1 MKKLLSLPPNLV
13 DCFHEVT
20 GYSREEWF
28 CTHDPIGHKLGSG
41 GGSTWL
47 LTACYRA
54 ECLGDED
61 GEQTAHNES
70 FDAWLSSEKRLLL
83 HAGGQSRRLPAY
95 APSGKILTPIPVFR
109 WERGQRLSQDL
120 LSLQIP
126 LYQRIFDH
134 APASFHTMIVS
145 GDVLIRSTKPL
156 QRIPEADVVC
166 YGLWLGPEI
175 ARDHG
180 VFVSKRHTPSV
191 LECMLQKPSVK
202 TLGELMKDHFYL
214 TDVGVW
220 LLSDR
225 AVKLLMKKSLARSC
239 NNTSET
245 SDTSKTSNYNPCDYK
260 EYDLYGEFGCALG
273 TNPSVEDEE
282 LNKLTVAVLPLPG
295 GEFYHYGTSH
305 EIISSTLAVQN
316 LVNDQREIMH
326 HSLKPHPAMFVQ
338 NAITESS
345 ITGENQNLWVENSYV
360 GRRWTLAHEHVI
372 TGVPENDWEIHLRPG
387 DCIDIV
393 PIGESDYVVRPY
405 GYHDLFR
412 GNLMDEQTSFL
423 GRPFLQWAEERHITI
438 SSIEGNSDLQS
449 AQIFPVVNNLH
460 DAGLLLRWM
469 MHQSDL
475 QGGRILWERS
485 RKMSADAISAEA
497 NLLRLTRQREA
508 FCSENWRAL
517 ARNYE
522 HSVFYQI
529 DLEDAAHDFHRYHL
543 AEPLPISEH
552 APLLIRIHDNMFRSE
567 LSRLRE
573 SSASSIP
580 LGLAGQ
586 TASSQ
591 YEEKAFSLLR
601 EGLTERVLSER
612 LTPRMSVY
620 GDQIVWGRS
629 PVRIDIAGGWSDTPP
644 YCLMEGGNVVNLAIE
659 LNGQPPLQT
668 YIRPCREPKI
678 VLRSID
684 LGAMEEV
691 HTYEELADFNHVG
704 SPFSIPKAALA
715 LAGFL
720 PSFSTEVFDTLE
732 HQLKAFGCGIE
743 LTLLSAIPAGSGLG
757 TSSVLAAT
765 VLGALNDFCGL
776 MWDKNEIGG
785 RTLVLEQ
792 LLTTGGGWQDQF
804 GGILQGVKL
813 LQTERGFDQN
823 PVVRWLPN
831 DLFTQPEYAAC
842 HLLYYTGIT
851 RTAKTI
857 LAEIVRRMFLNQSEE
872 LALLREMKSHALDM
886 YEAIQRADF
895 MEMGR
900 MVRKTWLQNQTID
913 KGTNPVEVQRIVSLI
928 DDLCLGYKLSGAG
941 GGGYLYMV
949 AKDPEAA
956 ARIKHVLGNNRP
968 NDNARF
974 VEMSLSTTGLQ
985 ISRS

>member
-13 DCFHEVT
+13 GCFHDVT
-20 GYSREEWF
+20 GYDPKEWF
-28 CTHDPIGHKLGSG
+28 CSHDPVGRKLGSG
-41 GGSTWL
+41 GGSAWL
-47 LTACYRA
+47 LE
-54 ECLGDED
+54 ECFRQEEGEKGTEIGED
-61 GEQTAHNES
+61 
-70 FDAWLSSEKRLLL
+70 FDHWLSAEKRLLL

-126 LYQRIFDH
+126 LYQRIFDI
-134 APASFHTMIVS
+134 APTSLHTMIVS
-145 GDVLIRSTKPL
+145 GDVYIRATKPL
-156 QRIPEADVVC
+156 QKIPEADVVC

-175 ARDHG
+175 ARNHG
-180 VFVSKRHTPSV
+180 VFVSKRTQSST
-191 LECMLQKPSVK
+191 LSYMLQKPSVQ

-214 TDVGVW
+214 TDVGIW

-225 AVKLLMKKSLARSC
+225 AVKLLMKRSRA
-239 NNTSET
+239 T
-245 SDTSKTSNYNPCDYK
+245 SDSRSACSTDNSEGATPCLYK

-273 TNPSVEDEE
+273 SNPGVVDEE
-282 LNKLTVAVLPLPG
+282 LNSLTVAVLPLPG

-305 EIISSTLAVQN
+305 EIISSTLAIQN

-338 NAITESS
+338 NAVIETPITEQ
-345 ITGENQNLWVENSYV
+345 NQNLWVENSFL
-360 GRRWTLAHEHVI
+360 GRRWTLAHENII
-372 TGVPENDWEIHLRPG
+372 TGVPENDWDLSLRAG

-393 PIGESDYVVRPY
+393 PVGERGYVVRPY
-405 GYHDLFR
+405 GYNDLFR
-412 GNLMDEQTSFL
+412 GDLTDERTLFL
-423 GRPFLQWAEERHITI
+423 GRPFRKWTEDRQLDV
-438 SSIEGNSDLQS
+438 SVIEGLEDLQS
-449 AQIFPVVNNLH
+449 ARIFPVAENLH
-460 DAGLLLRWM
+460 DASLLLRWM
-469 MHQSDL
+469 MHQPEL
-475 QGGRILWERS
+475 QGGKRLWMQS
-485 RKMSADAISAEA
+485 RKMSAEEISAEA
-497 NLLRLTRQREA
+497 NLRRLIRQRIA
-508 FCSENWRAL
+508 FRTDNWPAL

-529 DLEDAAHDFHRYHL
+529 DLENAANDFVNHQI
-543 AEPLPISEH
+543 ADPLPVSEQ
-552 APLLIRIHDNMFRSE
+552 APLLTRVHDSMFRSQ
-567 LSRLRE
+567 LARLRE
-573 SSASSIP
+573 GDNST
-580 LGLAGQ
+580 L
-586 TASSQ
+586 SSQ
-591 YEEKAFSLLR
+591 WEEKAFSLLR
-601 EGLTERVLSER
+601 EGLTERVLSEKQ
-612 LTPRMSVY
+612 TPRMSVY
-620 GDQIVWGRS
+620 SDQIVWGRS

-668 YIRPCREPKI
+668 YVRPCKEPKI
-678 VLRSID
+678 MLRSID

-691 HTYEELADFNHVG
+691 RTYEELSDFNHVG

-720 PSFSTEVFDTLE
+720 PGFTTEVYDTLE
-732 HQLKAFGCGIE
+732 HQLTAFGCGIE

-765 VLGALNDFCGL
+765 VLGSLSDFCGL
-776 MWDKNEIGG
+776 AWDKNEIGY

-813 LQTERGFDQN
+813 LQTERGLDQS

-831 DLFTQPEYAAC
+831 DLFTLPEYRPC

-851 RTAKTI
+851 RTAKAI
-857 LAEIVRRMFLNQSEE
+857 LAEIVRRMFLNQHDE
-872 LALLREMKSHALDM
+872 LALLREMKSHAMDM
-886 YEAIQRADF
+886 YETIQRADF
-895 MEMGR
+895 LEMGR
-900 MVRKTWLQNQTID
+900 LVRKTWIQNQTID
-913 KGTNPVEVQRIVSLI
+913 KGTNPAEVQAIVGMI

-956 ARIKHVLGNNRP
+956 ARIKQRLIHHRP
-968 NDNARF
+968 NANARF

-985 ISRS
+985 VSRS